1 MVLERLGKYDFA
13 FGIRKEGSLNL
24 SHGYLRRVSPALR
37 TYLQYLLTPTPES
50 LVKRLES
57 AYLRS
62 AVNRTFS
69 RRVLIGL
76 FYIIVPDWVF
86 FKIRTLYVHSVDT
99 LDRTPVRARLSQRM
113 RRHQS
118 MRMPHI
124 SWHLDLE

>member
-13 FGIRKEGSLNL
+13 FCIRKEGSLNL

-37 TYLQYLLTPTPES
+37 T
-50 LVKRLES
+50 RLES
-57 AYLRS
+57 AYPRS
-62 AVNRTFS
+62 AVNCTFS
-69 RRVLIGL
+69 KRVFIGL

-86 FKIRTLYVHSVDT
+86 FKTRTLYVHSVDT

-124 SWHLDLE
+124 SWHLDLECSQLGHPTQTDYTP